1 MSILLVKKDNY
12 PFKDKGVENVSAKR
26 KGDMY
31 VIVNVTIP
39 TKLSKEQRKVFEEL
53 KDLEKPNNSIFNK
66 FKKYFK

>member
-1 MSILLVKKDNY
+1 
-12 PFKDKGVENVSAKR
+12 
-26 KGDMY
+26 MY